1 MRVYDLRTDTITKPS
16 DEMRKAIYK
25 AECGDDVYMEDPTV
39 NKLQDMAAEITGKE
53 KAIFVS
59 SGTMGNLIPLLILS
73 SKTRQILLEEESH
86 IVHYELGGV
95 AALAGVLPLP
105 VKAKRGILTKSI
117 IEDYF
122 SPQPYYMSNVNIV
135 EVENSHNRH
144 GGSVYPIEVLKEL
157 YSFIKSKN
165 VHMHMD
171 GARVFNASIASKA
184 SVKEIASN
192 TDSITFCLS
201 KGLGA
206 PMGAML
212 CGKKEFI
219 DEAFKIRKLIGGGLR
234 QIGLMA
240 AAGIYALENNIDSL
254 EEDHIKAK
262 KIASAVIESK
272 LGELSLDE
280 VETNIVIAKTQKK
293 SIKLV
298 NKLLEKGIKA
308 SSFGDYKLR
317 FVTHRDI
324 SMKEVEEACDIIKS
338 FKNNI

>member
-1 MRVYDLRTDTITKPS
+1 MKVYDLRTDTITKPS
-16 DEMRKAIYK
+16 DEMRKAIYN

-53 KAIFVS
+53 KAIFLS
-59 SGTMGNLIPLLILS
+59 SGTMGNLISLLILS

-86 IVHYELGGV
+86 IIHYELGGV
-95 AALAGVLPLP
+95 AALAGAMPLP

-117 IEDYF
+117 IENYF
-122 SPQPYYMSNVNIV
+122 SPQPYYMSNINIV
-135 EVENSHNRH
+135 EVENTHNRH
-144 GGSVYPIEVLKEL
+144 GGSIYPIEVLKEL
-157 YSFIKSKN
+157 YNFTKSKN

-171 GARVFNASIASKA
+171 GARVFNASVASKTP
-184 SVKEIASN
+184 VKEIAAN

-219 DEAFKIRKLIGGGLR
+219 DEAFRIRKLIGGGLR

-240 AAGIYALENNIDSL
+240 AAGIYALKNNIDSL

-262 KIASAVIESK
+262 KIASAIVESK
-272 LGELSLDE
+272 LGEINLDE
-280 VETNIVIAKTQKK
+280 VETNIIIANTKHK
-293 SIKLV
+293 SDYII
-298 NKLLEKGIKA
+298 NKLLEKGIRA
-308 SSFGDYKLR
+308 SSFGDYKVR

-324 SMKEVEEACDIIKS
+324 RMKEVEKACDIIKS
-338 FKNNI
+338 LKDNI

>member
-1 MRVYDLRTDTITKPS
+1 MKVYDLRTDTITKPS
-16 DEMRKAIYK
+16 DEMRKAIYN
-25 AECGDDVYMEDPTV
+25 AECGDDVYMEDPTG

-53 KAIFVS
+53 KAIFLS
-59 SGTMGNLIPLLILS
+59 SGTMGNLISLLILS

-86 IVHYELGGV
+86 IIHYELGGV
-95 AALAGVLPLP
+95 AALAGAMPLP

-117 IEDYF
+117 IENYF
-122 SPQPYYMSNVNIV
+122 SPQPYYMSNINIV
-135 EVENSHNRH
+135 EVENTHNRH
-144 GGSVYPIEVLKEL
+144 GGSIYPIEVLKEL
-157 YSFIKSKN
+157 YHFTKSKN

-171 GARVFNASIASKA
+171 GARVFNASVASKTP
-184 SVKEIASN
+184 VKEIAAN

-219 DEAFKIRKLIGGGLR
+219 DEAFRIRKLIGGGLR

-240 AAGIYALENNIDSL
+240 AAGIYALKNNIDSL

-262 KIASAVIESK
+262 KIASAIVESK
-272 LGELSLDE
+272 LGEINLDE
-280 VETNIVIAKTQKK
+280 VETNIIIANTKHK
-293 SIKLV
+293 SDYII
-298 NKLLEKGIKA
+298 NKLLEKGIRA
-308 SSFGDYKLR
+308 SSFGDYKVR

-324 SMKEVEEACDIIKS
+324 RMKEVEEACDIIKS

>member
-1 MRVYDLRTDTITKPS
+1 
-16 DEMRKAIYK
+16 
-25 AECGDDVYMEDPTV
+25 
-39 NKLQDMAAEITGKE
+39 
-53 KAIFVS
+53 
-59 SGTMGNLIPLLILS
+59 
-73 SKTRQILLEEESH
+73 
-86 IVHYELGGV
+86 
-95 AALAGVLPLP
+95 
-105 VKAKRGILTKSI
+105 
-117 IEDYF
+117 
-122 SPQPYYMSNVNIV
+122 MSNINIV
-135 EVENSHNRH
+135 EVENTHNRH
-144 GGSVYPIEVLKEL
+144 GGSVYPIDVLKEL
-157 YSFIKSKN
+157 YSFTKSKN

-171 GARVFNASIASKA
+171 GARVFNASIASKN
-184 SVKEIASN
+184 SVKEIAAN

-240 AAGIYALENNIDSL
+240 AAGIYALENNINSL

-262 KIASAVIESK
+262 KIAAAVIEAE

-280 VETNIVIAKTQKK
+280 VETNIVIAKTKNK
-293 SIKLV
+293 SIELV
-298 NKLLEKGIKA
+298 NKLLEKGVMA

-324 SMKEVEEACDIIKS
+324 SIKEVEEACDIIKS

>member
-16 DEMRKAIYK
+16 DEMRKAIYE

-53 KAIFVS
+53 KAIFIS
-59 SGTMGNLIPLLILS
+59 SGTMGNLISLLILS

-86 IVHYELGGV
+86 IIHYELGGV
-95 AALAGVLPLP
+95 AALAGAMPLP

-117 IEDYF
+117 IENYF
-122 SPQPYYMSNVNIV
+122 SPQPYYISNINMV
-135 EVENSHNRH
+135 EVENTHNRH
-144 GGSVYPIEVLKEL
+144 GGSVYPIDILKEL
-157 YSFIKSKN
+157 YNFTKTKN

-171 GARVFNASIASKA
+171 GARVFNASIASKT
-184 SVKEIASN
+184 SVKEIAAN

-240 AAGIYALENNIDSL
+240 AAGIYALKNNIEAL

-262 KIASAVIESK
+262 KIASAIVESK
-272 LGELSLDE
+272 LGEINLDE
-280 VETNIVIAKTQKK
+280 VETNILVVKTKNK
-293 SIKLV
+293 SEDII
-298 NKLLEKGIKA
+298 NKLLENGIKA
-308 SSFGDYKLR
+308 SSFGDYKVR

-324 SMKEVEEACDIIKS
+324 SMKEIEEVCDIIKS
-338 FKNNI
+338 LKNNI

>member
-1 MRVYDLRTDTITKPS
+1 
-16 DEMRKAIYK
+16 
-25 AECGDDVYMEDPTV
+25 
-39 NKLQDMAAEITGKE
+39 
-53 KAIFVS
+53 
-59 SGTMGNLIPLLILS
+59 
-73 SKTRQILLEEESH
+73 
-86 IVHYELGGV
+86 
-95 AALAGVLPLP
+95 
-105 VKAKRGILTKSI
+105 
-117 IEDYF
+117 
-122 SPQPYYMSNVNIV
+122 
-135 EVENSHNRH
+135 
-144 GGSVYPIEVLKEL
+144 
-157 YSFIKSKN
+157 
-165 VHMHMD
+165 
-171 GARVFNASIASKA
+171 
-184 SVKEIASN
+184 
-192 TDSITFCLS
+192 
-201 KGLGA
+201 
-206 PMGAML
+206 MGAML

-234 QIGLMA
+234 QIGLMV

-293 SIKLV
+293 SIELV